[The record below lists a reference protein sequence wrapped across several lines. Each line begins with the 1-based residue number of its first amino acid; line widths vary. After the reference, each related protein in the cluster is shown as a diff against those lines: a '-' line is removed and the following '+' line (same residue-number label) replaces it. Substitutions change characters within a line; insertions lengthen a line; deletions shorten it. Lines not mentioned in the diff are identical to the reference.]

1 MNFGLSPVLPVGRL
15 SWVPGAS
22 GGKGTHHQIKSLC
35 VCKQRKDL
43 PLRCGA
49 ASHPARVLTF
59 QVLLASLVL
68 NSVSLLFPLRCL
80 FEDPLLTGGE
90 QN

>member
-1 MNFGLSPVLPVGRL
+1 MNFGLSSVLPVGRL
-15 SWVPGAS
+15 SWVPG
-22 GGKGTHHQIKSLC
+22 GKGSHRQIKSLC